1 MRYAPQQSSS
11 NLGRDDFDSSVVEA
25 AWTYHQQ
32 IGGSHAK
39 GNVPVEVAA
48 FIAGACWSAH
58 MLVAEKEEQ
67 LRNQ

>member
-1 MRYAPQQSSS
+1 MQAI
-11 NLGRDDFDSSVVEA
+11 VVACEA
-25 AWTYHQQ
+25 AWTYHQR

-39 GNVPVEVAA
+39 GDVPVEVAA

-58 MLVAEKEEQ
+58 MLVAEKEER

>member
-11 NLGRDDFDSSVVEA
+11 NLGRVDSSVVEA

-32 IGGSHAK
+32 IGGSRAK
-39 GNVPVEVAA
+39 GNVPVEEAA
-48 FIAGACWSAH
+48 FIAGACWGAH
-58 MLVAEKEEQ
+58 LLVAEKEEQ